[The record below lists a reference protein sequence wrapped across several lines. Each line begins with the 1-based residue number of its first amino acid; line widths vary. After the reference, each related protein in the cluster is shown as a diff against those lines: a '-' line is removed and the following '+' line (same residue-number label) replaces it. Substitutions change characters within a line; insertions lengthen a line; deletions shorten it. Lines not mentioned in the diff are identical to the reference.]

1 MARSVGQCSGARRA
15 VGCGGSIPEAAR
27 AAGQG
32 ARPSV
37 GAGPSRLRPRPPAR
51 RTRRHPRRTAV
62 LRGVPGVAERVA
74 AAVRRGAGQLR
85 IRADAAARR
94 EAAPGRRGDQHRP
107 RCSICRWARTPMSPD
122 AIASSRPVAC
132 TRSVARGTTSNLTP
146 QEEAVSTLVAQGL
159 SNREVAAE
167 LYVSPKTVQYHLTR
181 IYAKLGVR
189 SRSELAALRR

>member
-1 MARSVGQCSGARRA
+1 
-15 VGCGGSIPEAAR
+15 
-27 AAGQG
+27 
-32 ARPSV
+32 
-37 GAGPSRLRPRPPAR
+37 
-51 RTRRHPRRTAV
+51 
-62 LRGVPGVAERVA
+62 
-74 AAVRRGAGQLR
+74 
-85 IRADAAARR
+85 
-94 EAAPGRRGDQHRP
+94 
-107 RCSICRWARTPMSPD
+107 MSPD

-132 TRSVARGTTSNLTP
+132 TRSVARATTSNLTP